1 MNKYMK
7 KLASACSAFRREE
20 DGNMTVDFAFALPTA
35 FLFAAATF
43 ETGMIGLRDVML
55 ERGVDVTVREVR
67 IGALPDPTHDALRT
81 RICEAA
87 MIIPDCENQLKLEM
101 IRNDVR
107 NYAEVD
113 SQPDCVDRTAT
124 GEPMIN
130 WTNGGNN
137 ELMILRAC
145 SLFDPV
151 LPTAKVGATLPKQS
165 EGAYALVA
173 TSSFVLEPYK

>member
-7 KLASACSAFRREE
+7 KLANACAAFRREE
-20 DGNMTVDFAFALPTA
+20 DGNMTVDFAIALPTA

-43 ETGMIGLRDVML
+43 ETGMIGLRDMML
-55 ERGVDVTVREVR
+55 ERGVDVTVRDVR
-67 IGALPDPTHDALRT
+67 IGVLPDPDHGTLVTA
-81 RICEAA
+81 ICDNA

-101 IRNDVR
+101 VRNDIRN
-107 NYAEVD
+107 YTPMG
-113 SQPDCVDRTAT
+113 SQPDCVDRAET
-124 GEPMIN
+124 GTPLIN
-130 WTNGGNN
+130 WANGGNN

-145 SLFDPV
+145 SLFDPI
-151 LPTAKVGATLPKQS
+151 LPTAKIGASIPKQS